1 MATDSVITDK
11 MSQVNNQWA
20 NIKESMDALLA
31 TVKLSS
37 VNVIPEKHVHF
48 SDDISVK
55 LSSTDVI
62 PEKHDYLDISAKDQ
76 EITVLKNR
84 IELLEVECAELREDL
99 ESDLESDSEIEYD
112 TEEEL
117 TNMIDTIRNS
127 IPKHSISK
135 SIFKTIHRLL
145 QDALIDIKETPLY
158 LVYRYIVVEHLP
170 DTRHQEYEIHGHMYV
185 ITDTYIYQLCIYQN
199 GHPVRNYQIKYAHFK
214 INAFGIKINGIDK
227 IGFAPIDT
235 KKINL
240 SSLLS
245 AKEYFMK
252 SERYLGK
259 VTNYHELQPL
269 YKKMER
275 FRDLLPMML
284 YD

>member
-1 MATDSVITDK
+1 
-11 MSQVNNQWA
+11 
-20 NIKESMDALLA
+20 
-31 TVKLSS
+31 
-37 VNVIPEKHVHF
+37 
-48 SDDISVK
+48 
-55 LSSTDVI
+55 
-62 PEKHDYLDISAKDQ
+62 
-76 EITVLKNR
+76 
-84 IELLEVECAELREDL
+84 
-99 ESDLESDSEIEYD
+99 
-112 TEEEL
+112 
-117 TNMIDTIRNS
+117 MIDTLRNS

-135 SIFKTIHRLL
+135 SIFKTVRSLL
-145 QDALIDIKETPLY
+145 QDALTDIKETPLY

-185 ITDTYIYQLCIYQN
+185 ITDTYIYQLCMYQN
-199 GHPVRNYQIKYAHFK
+199 GHPVINRNFKYAHFK

-227 IGFAPIDT
+227 IGFAPIET
-235 KKINL
+235 TKINL

-259 VTNYHELQPL
+259 STKAFHELQPL

-284 YD
+284 FD